1 MIKQLL
7 FSFLLCAI
15 GFTSYAQQKT
25 VSGTVTGP
33 DGTPLPGVNVVIK
46 ESSGRGTQTDFD
58 GAYSIEASSN
68 EILVFSFLGFETQE
82 QAVGSKTILN
92 VSLTENT
99 ESLEEVVVVGYG
111 VQRKRDLTAS
121 VSQVKGDDIA
131 NLVTKF

>member
-68 EILVFSFLGFETQE
+68 EILVFSFLF
-82 QAVGSKTILN
+82 
-92 VSLTENT
+92 
-99 ESLEEVVVVGYG
+99 
-111 VQRKRDLTAS
+111 
-121 VSQVKGDDIA
+121 
-131 NLVTKF
+131 